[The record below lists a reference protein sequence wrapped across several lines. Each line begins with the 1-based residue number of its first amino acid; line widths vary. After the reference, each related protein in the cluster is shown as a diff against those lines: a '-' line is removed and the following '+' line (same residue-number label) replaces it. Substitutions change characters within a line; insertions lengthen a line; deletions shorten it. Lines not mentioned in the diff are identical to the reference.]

1 MDFVINYVV
10 IAVFALLYVGWK
22 IVKKTTIVPLLEVD
36 LLSGRREGLG
46 EEGLGEGEGY
56 DGGDADADADVDVG
70 GEEKKRVA
78 WYVKVKRSV
87 FA

>member
-22 IVKKTTIVPLLEVD
+22 IVKRTRIVPLLEVD
-36 LLSGRREGLG
+36 LVSGRRERLG
-46 EEGLGEGEGY
+46 EGEGEGY
-56 DGGDADADADVDVG
+56 DGGDADAAVEVG

>member
-22 IVKKTTIVPLLEVD
+22 IVKRTRIVPLLEVD

-46 EEGLGEGEGY
+46 EEGEGY
-56 DGGDADADADVDVG
+56 DGGDADVEVAE
-70 GEEKKRVA
+70 EEKRRVA

>member
-10 IAVFALLYVGWK
+10 IAVFVLLYVGWK
-22 IVKKTTIVPLLEVD
+22 IVKRTRIVPLLEVD
-36 LLSGRREGLG
+36 LVSGRRETLG
-46 EEGLGEGEGY
+46 EEGERY
-56 DGGDADADADVDVG
+56 DGGDADNEVEVG
-70 GEEKKRVA
+70 GEEKRRVA

>member
-36 LLSGRREGLG
+36 LVSGRRERLG
-46 EEGLGEGEGY
+46 EEGERY
-56 DGGDADADADVDVG
+56 DGGDADNDVG
-70 GEEKKRVA
+70 EEEKRRVA